1 MLKTVLENIGSG
13 GHICTQHYLLV
24 IGWPEAAMATCNLLL
39 TSIISMSNYTF
50 IVCIVCDL

>member
-24 IGWPEAAMATCNLLL
+24 IGWPEAAMALL